1 METFEECIRCEY
13 TNIKSTIELLPIFD
27 TRLNILECLKFNN
40 KRAIYK
46 VYDKKLKIYATAKFI
61 IKRNIQ
67 SKRLCIINFI
77 KNSSHENLSSIYEIG
92 SIGSFYVILTQYISG
107 VTLDCFIKQ
116 CENVKTLQFVITGI
130 LKGLKF
136 LHNNNIQHSDIKP
149 SNIVINDTNVAKII
163 DFDMVTEIKDKYIVQ
178 HVIMGTLP
186 YIPKEVIM
194 EKKYYLK
201 SDIWELGV
209 AIVKPLIEWK
219 SNLKSSI
226 GSIEEEFIFDNS
238 VKKKLIF
245 YTEYEDID
253 LTFAHN
259 KIGKAMCEI
268 VNEMLTVDVEDRP
281 TSSNLIKKIEK
292 IEKIEKS
299 LTRYSFST

>member
-1 METFEECIRCEY
+1 METFEECIRCKY
-13 TNIKSTIELLPIFD
+13 ANIKSTIELLPIFN
-27 TRLNILECLKFNN
+27 TRLNISECLKFNN

-46 VYDKKLKIYATAKFI
+46 VYDEKFKMYATAKFI

-77 KNSSHENLSSIYEIG
+77 KNNPHENLSSIYEIG
-92 SIGSFYVILTQYISG
+92 SIGSFYVILTKYIPG
-107 VTLDCFIKQ
+107 VTFDCFIKQ

-136 LHNNNIQHSDIKP
+136 LHDNNIQHSDIKP
-149 SNIVINDTNVAKII
+149 SNIVVSNTNIAKII
-163 DFDMVTEIKDKYIVQ
+163 DFDLVMEIKDKYIVQ
-178 HVIMGTLP
+178 NVIMGTRP
-186 YIPKEVIM
+186 YIPKEVMM

-219 SNLKSSI
+219 SNLESNN
-226 GSIEEEFIFDNS
+226 GSIVEEFVFDNS
-238 VKKKLIF
+238 MGNKLNF
-245 YTEYEDID
+245 YTEYEGID

-259 KIGKAMCEI
+259 KIGETMCNI

-281 TSSNLIKKIEK
+281 TASNLIKRLKK
-292 IEKIEKS
+292 
-299 LTRYSFST
+299 T